1 MSKVFGLPP
10 FLHELGVCTSCQD
23 KLPSISRQR
32 RGEPMPKPKLQSGM
46 LNHLRG
52 RDNLG
57 SEISQYQLDL

>member
-1 MSKVFGLPP
+1 MSKVSDLPP
-10 FLHELGVCTSCQD
+10 FLHELGVCMSYYN

-52 RDNLG
+52 QEDLG
-57 SEISQYQLDL
+57 SEISQYQLHQ